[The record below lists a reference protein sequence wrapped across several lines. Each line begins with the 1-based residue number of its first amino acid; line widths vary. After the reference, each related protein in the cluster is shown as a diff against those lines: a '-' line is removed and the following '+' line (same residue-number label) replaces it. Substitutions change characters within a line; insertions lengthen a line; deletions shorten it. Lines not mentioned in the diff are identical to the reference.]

1 MATLI
6 TDAQGDKMKGSNQLT
21 VRDSNE
27 RLVLHLIRRHGAMTK
42 AEATRETGLSPNA
55 VSVIFNALE
64 QEGMLLR
71 GEPMRGRIGQPSTPM
86 RLNPDAR
93 MHVGLKIGRRGFDLV
108 LVDFCGA
115 VRAHCTQSHDYPTP
129 ERTVAFLGT
138 HLKDLLERAGV
149 DFNAVG
155 GSGIAIPSQLWHWSG
170 DFGALQ
176 EKMEIWRNH
185 DIAATL
191 TGILPGP
198 VLVENDATAACYA
211 EWVFGARQARPDSL
225 YFFVGTFIG
234 GGVVLD
240 GAVYRGCRGN
250 AGALGPLRIPDEP
263 GGTRLVDHASLSV
276 LGQMLARHGKTHEAT
291 LSPPIDWLA
300 LEPALS
306 DWILRSAR
314 SLADAIVSA
323 SAVIDFEAVI
333 IDGAFPPEIRA
344 RLAQLLESRLSKLDL
359 GGIPY
364 PDIYQGTF
372 GGIAR
377 AVGAAALH
385 VNDRYMLRKE
395 PASL

>member
-1 MATLI
+1 
-6 TDAQGDKMKGSNQLT
+6 MKGSNQLT

-42 AEATRETGLSPNA
+42 AEATRDTGLSSNA
-55 VSVIFNALE
+55 ISMIFNALE
-64 QEGMLLR
+64 QDGMLLR

-86 RLNPDAR
+86 RLNPDAKL
-93 MHVGLKIGRRGFDLV
+93 HIGLKIGRRGFDLA

-115 VRAHCTQSHDYPTP
+115 VRTQVSQSHDYPTP
-129 ERTVAFLGT
+129 ERTVAFLQARLEG
-138 HLKDLLERAGV
+138 LLQQAGV
-149 DFNAVG
+149 TPADIA
-155 GSGIAIPSQLWHWSG
+155 GSGVAIPSQLWHWSG

-176 EKMEIWRNH
+176 DEMEVWRGN

-191 TGILPGP
+191 TGILPGSI
-198 VLVENDATAACYA
+198 LVENDATAACIA

-276 LGQMLARHGKTHEAT
+276 LSQMLTRHGKTREARLT
-291 LSPPIDWLA
+291 PPVDWAA
-300 LEPALS
+300 LEPVLS

-314 SLADAIVSA
+314 SLAHAVVSA
-323 SAVIDFEAVI
+323 SAVIDFEEVI

-344 RLAQLLESRLSKLDL
+344 RMARLLDSRLSKLDL

-364 PDIYQGTF
+364 PAVFQGGF
-372 GGIAR
+372 GEIAR

-385 VNDRYMLRKE
+385 VNDRYMLGKE
-395 PASL
+395 PAAL

>member
-1 MATLI
+1 
-6 TDAQGDKMKGSNQLT
+6 MKGSNQLT
-21 VRDSNE
+21 VRDSNQ

-55 VSVIFNALE
+55 ISVIFNALE
-64 QEGMLLR
+64 HEGMLLR
-71 GEPMRGRIGQPSTPM
+71 GERMRGRIGQPSTPM

-93 MHVGLKIGRRGFDLV
+93 LHIGLKIGRRGFDMV
-108 LVDFCGA
+108 LVDFCGS
-115 VRAHCTQSHDYPTP
+115 VRAHCTQPHDYPTP
-129 ERTVAFLGT
+129 ERTIAFL
-138 HLKDLLERAGV
+138 HAKLDDLLEQAGV
-149 DFNAVG
+149 ARDAIA

-176 EKMEIWRNH
+176 DEMDVWRDH

-191 TGILPGP
+191 TGILPGRI
-198 VLVENDATAACYA
+198 LVENDATAACYA

-225 YFFVGTFIG
+225 YFFIGTFIG

-276 LGQMLARHGKTHEAT
+276 LRQMLERHGKTGEAL
-291 LSPPIDWLA
+291 LSPPVDWAA
-300 LEPALS
+300 LEPVLS

-314 SLADAIVSA
+314 SLAHAVVSA
-323 SAVIDFEAVI
+323 SAVIDFEEVI

-344 RLAQLLESRLSKLDL
+344 RMARLLESRLNKLDL

-364 PDIYQGTF
+364 PVISQGSF
-372 GGIAR
+372 GDIAR
-377 AVGAAALH
+377 AVGAAARH
-385 VNDRYMLRKE
+385 VNDRDMLRHD
-395 PASL
+395 PTTL

>member
-1 MATLI
+1 
-6 TDAQGDKMKGSNQLT
+6 MKGSNQLT

-42 AEATRETGLSPNA
+42 AEATRDTGLSPNA
-55 VSVIFNALE
+55 ISMIFNALE
-64 QEGMLLR
+64 QDGMLLR

-93 MHVGLKIGRRGFDLV
+93 LYVGLKIGRRGFDLV

-115 VRAHCTQSHDYPTP
+115 VRAHVSQSHDYPTP
-129 ERTVAFLGT
+129 ERTVAFLRAKLGS
-138 HLKDLLERAGV
+138 LLEQAGV
-149 DFNAVG
+149 TPAG
-155 GSGIAIPSQLWHWSG
+155 IAGSGVAIPSQLWHWSG

-176 EKMEIWRNH
+176 GEMDVWRDH
-185 DIAATL
+185 DLAATL
-191 TGILPGP
+191 AGILPGP
-198 VLVENDATAACYA
+198 ILVENDATAACFA

-276 LGQMLARHGKTHEAT
+276 LSQLLARHSKAHEALLT
-291 LSPPIDWLA
+291 PPVDWSA
-300 LEPALS
+300 LEPVLS

-314 SLADAIVSA
+314 SLAHAVVSA
-323 SAVIDFEAVI
+323 SAVIDFEEVI
-333 IDGAFPPEIRA
+333 IDGAFSPEIRA
-344 RLAQLLESRLSKLDL
+344 RLARLLDSRLSKLDL

-364 PDIYQGTF
+364 PAVVQGSF
-372 GGIAR
+372 GEIAR

-385 VNDRYMLRKE
+385 VNDRYMLQKE
-395 PASL
+395 PAAL

>member
-1 MATLI
+1 
-6 TDAQGDKMKGSNQLT
+6 MKGSNQLT

-42 AEATRETGLSPNA
+42 AEATRDTGLSPNA
-55 VSVIFNALE
+55 ISMIFNALE
-64 QEGMLLR
+64 QDGMLLR

-93 MHVGLKIGRRGFDLV
+93 LYVGLKIGRRGFDLV

-115 VRAHCTQSHDYPTP
+115 VRAYESQSHDYPTP
-129 ERTVAFLGT
+129 ERTVAFLREKLEG
-138 HLKDLLERAGV
+138 LLRQAGV
-149 DFNAVG
+149 TSADIA
-155 GSGIAIPSQLWHWSG
+155 GSGVAIPSQIWHWSG

-176 EKMEIWRNH
+176 DEMEVWRGH

-191 TGILPGP
+191 AGILPGP
-198 VLVENDATAACYA
+198 ILVENDATAACYA

-276 LGQMLARHGKTHEAT
+276 LSQMLARHGKTREALLT
-291 LSPPIDWLA
+291 PPVDWA
-300 LEPALS
+300 ELEPVLS

-314 SLADAIVSA
+314 SLAHAVVSA
-323 SAVIDFEAVI
+323 SAVIDFEEVI

-344 RLAQLLESRLSKLDL
+344 RMARLLDSRLSKLDL

-364 PDIYQGTF
+364 PAVVQGSF
-372 GGIAR
+372 GEIAR

-385 VNDRYMLRKE
+385 VNDRYMLRQE
-395 PASL
+395 PAAL